1 MLTEFDCASD
11 LLFIEIATIDPPT
24 LLATVTLNID
34 DATNRVWLT
43 GTVLFRVSSGVEGAF
58 AGVIIQIY
66 VNDPTFTSS
75 PIFYTEDCG
84 VNSGQV
90 TTFTTSF
97 TFADIIPLT
106 GPVIYFLTAIR
117 GGVDFGIAGV
127 SVDRVS
133 FTGAEITANNL

>member
-1 MLTEFDCASD
+1 M
-11 LLFIEIATIDPPT
+11 
-24 LLATVTLNID
+24 
-34 DATNRVWLT
+34 T

-133 FTGAEITANNL
+133 FTGAEITANNI

>member
-106 GPVIYFLTAIR
+106 GPVIYFLTYCYPR
-117 GGVDFGIAGV
+117 WC
-127 SVDRVS
+127 
-133 FTGAEITANNL
+133 